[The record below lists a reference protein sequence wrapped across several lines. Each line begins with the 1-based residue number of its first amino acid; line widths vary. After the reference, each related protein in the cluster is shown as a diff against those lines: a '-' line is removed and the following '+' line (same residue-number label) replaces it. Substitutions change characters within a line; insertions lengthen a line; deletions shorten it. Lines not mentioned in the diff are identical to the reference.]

1 MLVKFQIIHKLD
13 QKTFIQTIEEAVN
26 LVNIQI
32 IKDYPS
38 SSEEEE
44 LPAGRVQVFAPK
56 MVILL
61 SK

>member
-13 QKTFIQTIEEAVN
+13 KKTFIQTIEEAVN

-44 LPAGRVQVFAPK
+44 LP
-56 MVILL
+56 VILIIF
-61 SK
+61 

>member
-44 LPAGRVQVFAPK
+44 LPA
-56 MVILL
+56 ILIIFL
-61 SK
+61 TCFP